1 MSFNQPMW
9 FLTFQ
14 ELVLQGYLQ
23 LYDDGYY
30 LSLFHLQVI
39 AVNGEFPGTV
49 INVTTNYN
57 VMVNVRNKLDE
68 DLLVTW

>member
-23 LYDDGYY
+23 LYDDDIICLYFICR
-30 LSLFHLQVI
+30 L
-39 AVNGEFPGTV
+39 
-49 INVTTNYN
+49 
-57 VMVNVRNKLDE
+57 
-68 DLLVTW
+68 